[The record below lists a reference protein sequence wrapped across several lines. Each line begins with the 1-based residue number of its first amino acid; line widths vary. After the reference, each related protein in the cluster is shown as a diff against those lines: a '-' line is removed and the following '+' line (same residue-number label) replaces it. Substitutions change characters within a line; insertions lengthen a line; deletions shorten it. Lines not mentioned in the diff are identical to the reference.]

1 MMTMPNNA
9 SLAFFMRCLCLAG
22 IVLALAACAGGNRGV
37 KVIDPSPSQKYD
49 YRVKSGDT
57 LYSIAWRH
65 EMHFVELARIN
76 NIPHP
81 YTIYPGQT
89 LKVIQ
94 PEVVRTAPA
103 KRPQQT
109 VAREKK
115 SSSPATKK
123 APASATPRPPTTSAR
138 RATAGWHWPS
148 NGKISKGF
156 GRDNKGVDFALNA
169 GSEVRA
175 AGKGTVIYSGSG
187 LGGYSRLI
195 IIRHDDRYMSAYSLD
210 FGVLVEEGQTV
221 RLGEV
226 IARTTAEPARDLHF
240 EVRDKGTP
248 IDPMRVLRGR

>member
-1 MMTMPNNA
+1 MPNKG
-9 SLAFFMRCLCLAG
+9 SLMFFARSLCLAG
-22 IVLALAACAGGNRGV
+22 VVLALAACAGGNRGV
-37 KVIDPSPSQKYD
+37 KVIDPSPSQKYE

-89 LKVIQ
+89 LKVIR

-103 KRPQQT
+103 KRPRQT
-109 VAREKK
+109 VVREKK
-115 SSSPATKK
+115 SSPPATKK
-123 APASATPRPPTTSAR
+123 ASATRPPTTTTTSTR

-148 NGKISKGF
+148 DSKISKGF
-156 GRDNKGVDFALNA
+156 GRDNKGVDFALQA

-210 FGVLVEEGQTV
+210 LGVLVEEGQTV

-226 IARTTAEPARDLHF
+226 IARTTGEPARDLHF

-248 IDPMRVLRGR
+248 INPMQVLRGR